1 MKTLLIGGTKQM
13 LMLLMFVLTAFM
25 LVTSGLRGEE
35 VLPGREDARTC
46 DTKSGQ
52 EGIDGCTRL
61 IKLYPKFPLAYYNRG
76 LHHSRNGELDLAL
89 ADYTTAIELEPK
101 EKSFYINRGAAYH
114 KKRDYDKAIAD
125 YTAAI
130 KIDPA
135 LRNAYLNRGLSHTSK
150 GDAYHSQKNFT
161 QARVEY
167 DLASDDLVKASKL
180 SPDDGRAQNA
190 LSINEEARRKNDRAL
205 EGSLGG
211 R

>member
-61 IKLYPKFPLAYYNRG
+61 IKLYPKFPLAYYNRW
-76 LHHSRNGELDLAL
+76 LHHSRNGEL
-89 ADYTTAIELEPK
+89 
-101 EKSFYINRGAAYH
+101 
-114 KKRDYDKAIAD
+114 
-125 YTAAI
+125 
-130 KIDPA
+130 
-135 LRNAYLNRGLSHTSK
+135 
-150 GDAYHSQKNFT
+150 
-161 QARVEY
+161 